1 MRYGWRRRSEIGR
14 PRYWTALIFPLIGVA
29 VILLLLGWEVT
40 HADMDGDYGGKLSA
54 SPQPDSELA
63 STSGIGDV
71 DAIPETQPD
80 AGRFETASLRQQLT
94 ETDLKLNQGD
104 AALISTKQRVQ
115 QLEVQLA
122 ATKDRIADAESRR
135 DEALRTA
142 GKMWEDWRH
151 LRVELTAVCAAVNTA
166 KKPAPANPDAAAVAA
181 ACRDA
186 NQQK

>member
-1 MRYGWRRRSEIGR
+1 MPIS
-14 PRYWTALIFPLIGVA
+14 TAITAASLRV
-29 VILLLLGWEVT
+29 
-40 HADMDGDYGGKLSA
+40 
-54 SPQPDSELA
+54 SPQSDSELA
-63 STSGIGDV
+63 SASGIGDP

-80 AGRFETASLRQQLT
+80 PGRFETASLRQQLT

-122 ATKDRIADAESRR
+122 ATKEKIADAESRR

-151 LRVELTAVCAAVNTA
+151 LRVELTAVCAIVNA
-166 KKPAPANPDAAAVAA
+166 KPKSPPANQEAATVSA
-181 ACRDA
+181 ACHDA